1 MSQIP
6 NPANATSDCSS
17 NNRFGIKKEY
27 RISTHLQLSLTFPK
41 RVKYQTYSRL
51 QCQRMNFKAKALALV
66 IAVGMVSGLTSRANA
81 SFSIERSL
89 PDLGTQAQQA
99 RIDNSEDIVT
109 GSPSQLPS
117 TLLIETIVASLL
129 LVGLLTAFFANRTM
143 RSPKTAVEEDKKPSA
158 EQDNFS
164 SQLATIDRSALEK
177 TDIAEQQA
185 VAVEQA
191 KLLTEISLRIRQAQY
206 LEDLLK
212 IAVKELRRALKADR
226 VFFYRFTPEWSG
238 VVVAESVLPG
248 WPSCL
253 KIKVSD
259 TYFSGSNVG
268 VEEYL
273 NGHIRVTDDV
283 YTADLKECHLNLLEQ
298 FAIKAQIVA
307 PVVKNNELFGLL
319 IANQCSEARA
329 WQPHEVDLFVQ
340 LAKQVGFAIEQV
352 IFLEKQEAEAEKSN
366 LLAEITL
373 RIRQAQFLEDLLKT
387 TVKEVRRA
395 LKTDRVLIYGLDA
408 TNWDGI
414 VVAESVAPGW
424 PQTLR
429 VRLNDPCFRNSYVEK
444 YKNGHI
450 TIINNI
456 YQDSHVE
463 DCYRERLEQFAV
475 KASLVAPIIKNN
487 QLLGLLIAHHCSET
501 RKWNEDEID
510 LFTQLAIQVGF
521 AIDQVSLLAEM
532 EEQTGIEKVEKHILH
547 SDLE

>member
-6 NPANATSDCSS
+6 SSANATSDCSS
-17 NNRFGIKKEY
+17 NNHFGIKKED
-27 RISTHLQLSLTFPK
+27 RVSTSLQLSLTFSK
-41 RVKYQTYSRL
+41 RVNYQKSSRL
-51 QCQRMNFKAKALALV
+51 QRQRMTFKAKALALV
-66 IAVGMVSGLTSRANA
+66 IAVSMVSGLASRASA
-81 SFSIERSL
+81 SYSIEQSL

-99 RIDNSEDIVT
+99 RIDNSEDIVS
-109 GSPSQLPS
+109 GSPSQLPL
-117 TLLIETIVASLL
+117 TLMIETIVASLL
-129 LVGLLTAFFANRTM
+129 LVGLLTAFFANRSM
-143 RSPKTAVEEDKKPSA
+143 RPPKTAVEEDKKPSA

-185 VAVEQA
+185 VAVEQT

-273 NGHIRVTDDV
+273 NGRIRVTDDV

-366 LLAEITL
+366 LLADITL

-395 LKTDRVLIYGLDA
+395 LKIDRVLIYGLDS
-408 TNWDGI
+408 TSWDGI

-450 TIINNI
+450 TVINDI
-456 YQDSHVE
+456 YQDSRIE

-475 KASLVAPIIKNN
+475 KASLVAPILKNN
-487 QLLGLLIAHHCSET
+487 QLLGLLIAHHCSEP
-501 RKWNEDEID
+501 RQWKGDEID

-532 EEQTGIEKVEKHILH
+532 EEQTGIEKIEEHILH
-547 SDLE
+547 SDLQ

>member
-1 MSQIP
+1 M
-6 NPANATSDCSS
+6 
-17 NNRFGIKKEY
+17 
-27 RISTHLQLSLTFPK
+27 
-41 RVKYQTYSRL
+41 
-51 QCQRMNFKAKALALV
+51 
-66 IAVGMVSGLTSRANA
+66 
-81 SFSIERSL
+81 
-89 PDLGTQAQQA
+89 
-99 RIDNSEDIVT
+99 
-109 GSPSQLPS
+109 
-117 TLLIETIVASLL
+117 
-129 LVGLLTAFFANRTM
+129 
-143 RSPKTAVEEDKKPSA
+143 
-158 EQDNFS
+158 
-164 SQLATIDRSALEK
+164 
-177 TDIAEQQA
+177 
-185 VAVEQA
+185 
-191 KLLTEISLRIRQAQY
+191 
-206 LEDLLK
+206 EDLLK

-366 LLAEITL
+366 LLTDITL

-450 TIINNI
+450 TIINDI
-456 YQDSHVE
+456 YQDYRVE

-475 KASLVAPIIKNN
+475 KASLVAPLIKNN

-510 LFTQLAIQVGF
+510 LFAQLAIQVGF